1 MKLSWPGFNEMAS
14 MIIPLDWSDFI
25 FTPKRVRIEDAR
37 FEPKDELHIT
47 VISKRVGRT
56 LGKKMSL
63 DPLLAVRVTKKFEAI
78 DWGFEPVGPVHI
90 ISRLKEKRE
99 DEQATLCHEKTII
112 LKLDMPGLA
121 DFYEA
126 LKTLNLISADTSTPP
141 PHVTLYTLNCPTGI
155 SLANNKILDDLSCRT
170 LSIREFDDLCQCS

>member
-1 MKLSWPGFNEMAS
+1 MAS
-14 MIIPLDWSDFI
+14 LITPLDWSDFI
-25 FTPKRVRIEDAR
+25 FAPKRVRIEDAW

-56 LGKKMSL
+56 LSEKMSL
-63 DPLLAVRVTKKFEAI
+63 DPALAARVTKKFEAI

-90 ISRLKEKRE
+90 ISRLKEKLE
-99 DEQATLCHEKTII
+99 DEGATLRHEKTII
-112 LKLDMPGLA
+112 LKLSMPGMS

-126 LKTLNLISADTSTPP
+126 LKALDLISVDTSTPP

-155 SLANNKILDDLSCRT
+155 SLASNKTLDDLSCRT
-170 LSIREFDDLCQCS
+170 LSIREFDGLCQCSPIPRP